1 MKEICM
7 VLEEEKKKEKEKE
20 KVTERDLYC
29 HEQMEGSTA
38 EEEKSDKAVKTMS
51 STDPPVSINLHV

>member
-29 HEQMEGSTA
+29 YEQMEGSTA
-38 EEEKSDKAVKTMS
+38 EEKSDKAVKTMS